1 LFVITKHNLNKMEI
15 IDPKTRSIAIIV
27 AHPDDEILW
36 TGGIVLSHP
45 EFKWFILCLCRASDK
60 DRAPKFYKVLKIL
73 GADGVMGDLDDGP
86 EQNPLKD
93 KEVEQTILQLLPQTH
108 FDLIISHNLTGEYT
122 EHLRHE
128 EISRAVIMLWQS
140 EKISAKELWTFAY
153 EDGEKRYLPRAIR
166 AANLYKLLPEEIW
179 QKKYD
184 IITKDYGYN
193 KNSWEAKTTPK
204 REAFWRFKKSADALF
219 WLTKGGKL

>member
-1 LFVITKHNLNKMEI
+1 MENI
-15 IDPKTRSIAIIV
+15 VPKTRSIAIIV
-27 AHPDDEILW
+27 AHPDDETLW
-36 TGGIVLSHP
+36 TGGLVLSHP

-60 DRAPKFYKVLKIL
+60 DRAPRFYKVLKIL

-93 KEVEQTILQLLPQTH
+93 KEVEQTILKLLPDTH
-108 FDLIISHNLTGEYT
+108 FDLIITHNLTGEYT

-153 EDGEKRYLPRAIR
+153 EDGEKRYLPRPIWS
-166 AANLYKLLPEEIW
+166 ANFYKLLPEEIW
-179 QKKYD
+179 QNKYN
-184 IITKDYGYN
+184 IITKDYGYK
-193 KNSWEAKTTPK
+193 KNSWEAETTPK
-204 REAFWRFKKSADALF
+204 GEAFWRFKKSNEAMS